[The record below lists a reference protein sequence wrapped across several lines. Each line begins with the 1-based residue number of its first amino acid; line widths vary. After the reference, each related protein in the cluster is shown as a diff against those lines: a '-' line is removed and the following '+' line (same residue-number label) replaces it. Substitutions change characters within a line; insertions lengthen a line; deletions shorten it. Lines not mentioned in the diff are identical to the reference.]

1 MQELRT
7 GADLQQLQQDVNAV
21 LGEGRSLIHTSPV
34 GVDTSDIELTVS
46 SVGKLLADINQR
58 VMHTYTSL
66 SLLAVYTLQTS
77 MTNIYVKNCSVYI
90 QCKGDIVVVDI
101 KQHRSQFKKFK
112 LYHYTVSKVL
122 LTLCN
127 GDV

>member
-90 QCKGDIVVVDI
+90 QLSLIHI
-101 KQHRSQFKKFK
+101 
-112 LYHYTVSKVL
+112 
-122 LTLCN
+122 
-127 GDV
+127 